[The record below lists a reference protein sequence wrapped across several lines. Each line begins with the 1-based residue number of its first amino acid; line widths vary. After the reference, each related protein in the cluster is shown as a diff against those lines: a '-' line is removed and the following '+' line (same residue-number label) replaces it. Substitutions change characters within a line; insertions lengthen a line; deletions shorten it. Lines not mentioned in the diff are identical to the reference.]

1 VFIVSEIRESSV
13 WNIREVYK
21 STIKSKITRFELA
34 RVIGARALQLALG
47 APPLVDVN
55 SLPVKDPVYIAIVE
69 LLNGQLPMSVQ
80 RPVEGGG
87 YELIPVS
94 KLITPETRRYLSSL
108 LESWDISSRV

>member
-1 VFIVSEIRESSV
+1 MNEVKESSV
-13 WNIREVYK
+13 WSVRDVYK
-21 STIKSKITRFELA
+21 SVIKSKLTRFELA

-47 APPLVDVN
+47 APPLINVDN
-55 SLPVKDPVYIAIVE
+55 LPVKDPVYIAIVE
-69 LLNGQLPMSVQ
+69 LLNSQLPMSIQ

-108 LESWDISSRV
+108 LESWNISSRV